1 MARHKDEKHIS
12 RRTFLRGVR
21 WAPVFFV
28 PAPLRALPF
37 GPKFVAPPR
46 AIPFL
51 PFADLRLTPHYPA
64 KSPLDDVLRLVAPG
78 SDEFVTEQYAFEIGR
93 LLNDWSQALK
103 AAPPG
108 LSALATFLDSSLEAT
123 PLASSQESSVRS
135 GGGIE
140 VMRRRFAANATKD
153 RERFVDEMKKHLAPF
168 VRLQTAEFEITNVK
182 EIAGTP
188 LTVQAEIRYDLAGTL
203 ADGVREERIGNWSTR
218 WTRADSNAWHA
229 VRWETSAETVSRARG
244 PIFIDVTA
252 QALGQ
257 TESYRSQMLRGVD
270 HWRTV
275 LDGACGIDV
284 YGNNGL
290 ATGDIDNDGFDDLY
304 ICQPAGLP
312 NRLYRNRGDGVF
324 EDATEKAGVG
334 VLDATACALF
344 ADFENKSVQDLLVVC
359 GSGPLLFLN
368 DGAGKFSLKRDA
380 FQFAR
385 PPQGTFTHAAIADY
399 DHDGRLDIYF
409 CLYSYYLGL
418 DQYHYPAPYFDA
430 RNGPPNFLLHNE
442 GNATFRDR
450 TEAAG
455 LNVDNDRYSF
465 ACAWGNCNADGRPG
479 LYVANDFGRS
489 NLYRNNG
496 DGTFTSVSA
505 EAGAEDPG
513 AGMSAS
519 WFDYDNDGRQD
530 VHVSN
535 MWSAAGIRV
544 SEQERFHQ
552 GEPEN
557 IRALYR
563 RHARGN
569 SLYRNLGN
577 GKFQNVSE
585 KAGVEMGRWAWSSDA
600 WDFDHDG
607 YSDLYIANGYISGP
621 EAARGSNG
629 DISSFFWRQVVGKSP
644 QNSLPSAKYEQ
655 GWNAI
660 NELIRSDATW
670 NGHERNV
677 FYANNRDGTFSEVS
691 GVTGLDFPDDSRA
704 FVLADLDHD
713 GRLEIIL
720 KNRNAPQ
727 LRILRNAMKELG
739 NAVAFRLRGTK
750 SNRDAIG
757 ACVTVEAGAHRQ
769 TKFLQAGSGF
779 LSQHTK
785 ELFFGVGSA
794 QGSVRAIVRWP
805 SGLTQTFA
813 TVPVNRR
820 VEIQEGSQ
828 DFAAAP
834 FAASSPAYAQVS
846 HTIKLGP
853 LPSSSETWLIE
864 PLHAPDF
871 SLPDLRGQSINLGA
885 FRGGLLLLHFWAAA
899 APACGEQLRLLERGH
914 EMLASRGLRVIGI
927 NVDAA
932 KDAAVARSLAVKE
945 GLSFPTLLATPEIAG
960 IYNILY
966 RYLFDRRRDLALP
979 TSFLVDRDGMI
990 VKIYQGSIPT
1000 DRLLDDVESL
1010 PQTSEERTR
1019 KALPFAGTLY
1029 EKDGFQRNDFT
1040 YGVALFQR
1048 GYLEQAAAS
1057 FQQVIAA
1064 KPNEPEAYYNL
1075 GTLYLRKNALAE
1087 ARQYL
1092 EQTVRLRPNYPEAW
1106 NNLGMIAAQ
1115 QGQTDDAIRN
1125 FQQSLLL
1132 RPDYAIALLN
1142 LGNVYRRQENFAQA
1156 EKFLKRAL
1164 ELEPENPEVNYNLGM
1179 LYARQ
1184 EQLPLASRYLGRA
1197 VSLRPDYPDALNNL
1211 GVFFVREERYSE
1223 AEDNFKACIRVAPS
1237 FDQGYLNLARLYVI
1251 LKEKDKA
1258 REVLQTLLRQQPQH
1272 KLAQQALEML
1282 N

>member
-1 MARHKDEKHIS
+1 M
-12 RRTFLRGVR
+12 
-21 WAPVFFV
+21 
-28 PAPLRALPF
+28 
-37 GPKFVAPPR
+37 
-46 AIPFL
+46 
-51 PFADLRLTPHYPA
+51 
-64 KSPLDDVLRLVAPG
+64 
-78 SDEFVTEQYAFEIGR
+78 
-93 LLNDWSQALK
+93 
-103 AAPPG
+103 
-108 LSALATFLDSSLEAT
+108 
-123 PLASSQESSVRS
+123 
-135 GGGIE
+135 
-140 VMRRRFAANATKD
+140 
-153 RERFVDEMKKHLAPF
+153 
-168 VRLQTAEFEITNVK
+168 
-182 EIAGTP
+182 
-188 LTVQAEIRYDLAGTL
+188 
-203 ADGVREERIGNWSTR
+203 
-218 WTRADSNAWHA
+218 
-229 VRWETSAETVSRARG
+229 
-244 PIFIDVTA
+244 
-252 QALGQ
+252 
-257 TESYRSQMLRGVD
+257 
-270 HWRTV
+270 
-275 LDGACGIDV
+275 
-284 YGNNGL
+284 
-290 ATGDIDNDGFDDLY
+290 
-304 ICQPAGLP
+304 
-312 NRLYRNRGDGVF
+312 
-324 EDATEKAGVG
+324 
-334 VLDATACALF
+334 
-344 ADFENKSVQDLLVVC
+344 
-359 GSGPLLFLN
+359 
-368 DGAGKFSLKRDA
+368 
-380 FQFAR
+380 
-385 PPQGTFTHAAIADY
+385 
-399 DHDGRLDIYF
+399 
-409 CLYSYYLGL
+409 
-418 DQYHYPAPYFDA
+418 
-430 RNGPPNFLLHNE
+430 
-442 GNATFRDR
+442 
-450 TEAAG
+450 
-455 LNVDNDRYSF
+455 
-465 ACAWGNCNADGRPG
+465 
-479 LYVANDFGRS
+479 
-489 NLYRNNG
+489 
-496 DGTFTSVSA
+496 
-505 EAGAEDPG
+505 
-513 AGMSAS
+513 
-519 WFDYDNDGRQD
+519 
-530 VHVSN
+530 
-535 MWSAAGIRV
+535 
-544 SEQERFHQ
+544 
-552 GEPEN
+552 
-557 IRALYR
+557 
-563 RHARGN
+563 
-569 SLYRNLGN
+569 
-577 GKFQNVSE
+577 
-585 KAGVEMGRWAWSSDA
+585 
-600 WDFDHDG
+600 
-607 YSDLYIANGYISGP
+607 
-621 EAARGSNG
+621 
-629 DISSFFWRQVVGKSP
+629 
-644 QNSLPSAKYEQ
+644 
-655 GWNAI
+655 
-660 NELIRSDATW
+660 
-670 NGHERNV
+670 
-677 FYANNRDGTFSEVS
+677 
-691 GVTGLDFPDDSRA
+691 
-704 FVLADLDHD
+704 
-713 GRLEIIL
+713 
-720 KNRNAPQ
+720 
-727 LRILRNAMKELG
+727 
-739 NAVAFRLRGTK
+739 
-750 SNRDAIG
+750 
-757 ACVTVEAGAHRQ
+757 
-769 TKFLQAGSGF
+769 
-779 LSQHTK
+779 
-785 ELFFGVGSA
+785 
-794 QGSVRAIVRWP
+794 
-805 SGLTQTFA
+805 
-813 TVPVNRR
+813 NRR

-846 HTIKLGP
+846 HTIKLEP

-927 NVDAA
+927 NVDEA

-945 GLSFPTLLATPEIAG
+945 CLSFPTLLATPEIAG

-1258 REVLQTLLRQQPQH
+1258 REVLQTLLQQQPQH

>member
-1 MARHKDEKHIS
+1 M
-12 RRTFLRGVR
+12 L
-21 WAPVFFV
+21 WAPVLFV
-28 PAPLRALPF
+28 PAPMRALPF
-37 GPKFVAPPR
+37 GAKGAAPPR
-46 AIPFL
+46 GIPSF
-51 PFADLRLTPHYPA
+51 PFADFRFTPHYPT

-78 SDEFVTEQYAFEIGR
+78 ADEFITEKYAFEIAR

-103 AAPPG
+103 AEAPA
-108 LSALATFLDSSLEAT
+108 LSALANFLDSSVEAM

-140 VMRRRFAANATKD
+140 VARRHFTRNPRKGREQFLDQIKVYLAAFA
-153 RERFVDEMKKHLAPF
+153 RVE
-168 VRLQTAEFEITNVK
+168 TAEFEITGIK
-182 EIAGTP
+182 EIAQSP
-188 LTVQAEIRYDLAGTL
+188 LSVQTEIRYDFGGTC
-203 ADGVREERIGNWSTR
+203 ADGSREERIGNWSTR
-218 WTRADSNAWHA
+218 WTRADSGAWQV
-229 VRWETSAETVSRARG
+229 VRWEASAETVSRARA
-244 PIFIDVTA
+244 PIFVDVTA

-257 TESYRSQMLRGVD
+257 TESYRNQMLRGVD

-290 ATGDIDNDGFDDLY
+290 AAGDIDDDGFDDLY

-312 NRLYRNRGDGVF
+312 NRLYHNRGDGTF
-324 EDATEKAGVG
+324 EDVTETAGVG

-344 ADFENKSVQDLLVVC
+344 ADFVNKGVQDLLVVC

-368 DGAGKFSLKRDA
+368 DGAGRFSLKPDA
-380 FQFAR
+380 FKFAR

-399 DHDGRLDIYF
+399 DSDGRLDIYF

-442 GNATFRDR
+442 GDATFRDR

-465 ACAWGNCNADGRPG
+465 ACGWGDYNADGHPD

-505 EAGAEDPG
+505 EAGVEEPG
-513 AGMSAS
+513 AGMSAC
-519 WFDYDNDGRQD
+519 WFDCDNDGNQD
-530 VHVSN
+530 MYVSN
-535 MWSAAGIRV
+535 MYSAAGIRV

-585 KAGVEMGRWAWSSDA
+585 NAGVAMGRWAWSSDA

-607 YSDLYIANGYISGP
+607 YPDLYIANGYISGP
-621 EAARGSNG
+621 EALREALG

-644 QNSLPSAKYEQ
+644 QSSLPSAKYEQ

-670 NGHERNV
+670 NGYERNV
-677 FYANNRDGTFSEVS
+677 FCANNRDGTFSEVS

-704 FVLADLDHD
+704 FALADLDQD
-713 GRLEIIL
+713 GRLEIVL

-739 NAVAFRLRGTK
+739 NALAFRLRGTT

-757 ACVTVEAGAHRQ
+757 ASVTVEIGALRQ
-769 TKFLQAGSGF
+769 TKVVQAGSGF

-785 ELFFGVGSA
+785 ELFFGVGGA
-794 QGSVRAIVRWP
+794 EGTVRAIVRWP
-805 SGLTQTFA
+805 NGLTQTFA

-820 VEIQEGSQ
+820 IEIREGSQ
-828 DFAAAP
+828 DFAATP
-834 FAASSPAYAQVS
+834 FAASSPAYVQTS
-846 HTIKLGP
+846 QTLKLEP

-871 SLPDLRGQSINLGA
+871 SLPDLRGQGVNLVA
-885 FRGGLLLLHFWAAA
+885 FRGGPLLLHFWAAA
-899 APACGEQLRLLERGH
+899 APACAEQLRLLQRSH
-914 EMLASRGLRVIGI
+914 EMLASRGVRIIGI
-927 NVDAA
+927 NVDEASDVAA
-932 KDAAVARSLAVKE
+932 ARSLAAKE
-945 GLSFPTLLATPEIAG
+945 KLSFPTLLATSEIAG

-979 TSFLVDRDGMI
+979 TSFLVDREGMI
-990 VKIYQGSIPT
+990 VKVYQGIVT
-1000 DRLLDDVESL
+1000 TERLMDDVASL
-1010 PQTSEERTR
+1010 QQTSEERTR
-1019 KALPFAGTLY
+1019 KAVPFAGTLY

-1057 FQQVIAA
+1057 FQQVITA

-1075 GTLYLRKNALAE
+1075 GTLYLRQNDFTE
-1087 ARQYL
+1087 ARRYL
-1092 EQTVRLRPNYPEAW
+1092 AQTVKLRPNYPEAW
-1106 NNLGMIAAQ
+1106 NNLGMTAAQ

-1125 FQQSLLL
+1125 FRESLRL

-1142 LGNVYRRQENFAQA
+1142 LGNVYRRQGNFAEA
-1156 EKFLKRAL
+1156 EKVLKRAL

-1184 EQLPLASRYLGRA
+1184 EQLALASRYLERA

-1211 GVFFVREERYSE
+1211 GVFFVREERYAE
-1223 AEDNFKACIRVAPS
+1223 AEEKFKACIRVAPA

-1258 REVLQTLLRQQPQH
+1258 REVLQALLQQQPQH